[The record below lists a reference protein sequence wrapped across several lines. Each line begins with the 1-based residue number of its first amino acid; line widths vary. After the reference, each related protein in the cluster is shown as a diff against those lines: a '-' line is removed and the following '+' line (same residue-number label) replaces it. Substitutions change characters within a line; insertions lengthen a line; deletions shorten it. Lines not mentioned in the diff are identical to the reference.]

1 MNRFTKSTT
10 QWLLIILFFSN
21 VLSTIAQPQI
31 IEAKIEDRRSNQLEV
46 TFSESVRL
54 NNANGFR
61 LVGGVARIKALIN
74 GSGSNRLTFSLTDHV
89 LPDDQF
95 SLLHWPELSDAF
107 ASSGKLPAFN
117 DVPVDNQASSYR
129 GNGNLFFVA
138 NNGSDASSG
147 RNPSSPLRSIDKA
160 LSLARPG
167 DYILLKRGDS
177 WPQFAV
183 RNTNGQSGKPIT
195 IAAYGSGNKPRIRVN
210 RGNGISIIDS
220 DFITLDNLHVRMES
234 SRKRGVYF
242 TGNTSNPV
250 ISNSLVECTSSM
262 GFYGIDFGDKDG
274 SRVTNPTVLNNVV
287 RKFRWNIRSSG
298 FPYDGTH
305 NVYGGLIENNIS
317 AGNFNA
323 PDARDGISAQRG
335 NFHGLIIRKNEVFG
349 WVDDAMDF
357 YASDNVIVEYNTI
370 HDPLNFSSKASGSGS
385 GNALKVGGTTSSADR
400 VGGKSSTNIVVRYN
414 QVYNVNNNL
423 NSGAH
428 LNAIV
433 TNGGKSGEIYGNLI
447 FNVGGAGI
455 KVDGSPKDW
464 KIYNNTVYDAKKGF
478 DAYSTGGNPS
488 NVRLENNILHGRRG
502 SITANTFGRG
512 NVRGEKNLFLSG
524 QAKGDYAGSNDISS
538 TADKVFASTRD
549 LTLKDNAPAVDNG
562 ISINAYKKD
571 RRGFAINDRTD
582 IGAHELSDGVT
593 LQNPEP
599 EPEPEPEPD
608 PISSG
613 DGSSIQIIA
622 AGRANDEQMTLRI
635 GQDNVKAWNNIG
647 GDARRG
653 QFRTFSYQH
662 DQPVSIN
669 DIQLAL
675 TQVGSN
681 DSDLRIDKII
691 LDGVTYQT
699 EAPST
704 YSTGTWTRKTGIK
717 PGYYQSEWL
726 HSRGYFHFMHNSSD
740 PVPASSPA
748 PEPEPD
754 PISSS
759 DGSTIQVIAAGS
771 ANDEQMTLRIGQDNV
786 KTWNNVGG
794 DARRGQF
801 RTFSYQHDQSVNI
814 DDIQLALTQ
823 VGSNDSDL
831 RIDKI
836 ILDGATYQTE
846 APSTYSTGTWTRET
860 GIKPGYYQSEWL
872 HSRGYF
878 HFMQGGVHSARMKRF
893 ETLSKKPDME
903 PERVSS
909 DRLSEF
915 EIIRNFKLFPNPITD
930 HFTIQVPVHLKIS
943 QIRIIDLQGRSIFT
957 KKYQNAEGNVRIDTY
972 KYDFPAGKYNLLVN
986 LSDGSVKQLHLLVK

>member
-250 ISNSLVECTSSM
+250 ISNSLVECISSM

-357 YASDNVIVEYNTI
+357 YASDNIIVEYNTI

-414 QVYNVNNNL
+414 QVYNVKNNL
-423 NSGAH
+423 NSRAN

-433 TNGGKSGEIYGNLI
+433 TNGGASGEIYGNLI
-447 FNVGGAGI
+447 FNIGGAGI

-464 KIYNNTVYDAKKGF
+464 KIFNNTVYDTDKGF
-478 DAYSTGGNPS
+478 NAYTTGGNPS

-549 LTLKDNAPAVDNG
+549 LTLRDNAPAVDNG

-571 RRGFAINDRTD
+571 RRGFAINNRTD
-582 IGAHELSDGVT
+582 IGAHELSDDVPM
-593 LQNPEP
+593 QNPEP
-599 EPEPEPEPD
+599 QPEANIQSSKTQKSITFRVAGASSTKVESDTFLGWGDALPQLLSSETEVINYAIPGTSTRSFIDRGFWDKLISETKPGD
-608 PISSG
+608 FVVIIFGHNDQKKDQRYTSPGSFPTYQGTYKTTLMQMAKDVFKKHATPILCSPVERAKWKN
-613 DGSSIQIIA
+613 DGSLAYTHDNYVGA
-622 AGRANDEQMTLRI
+622 AAKAAKEVGALFFDMNFFSRI
-635 GQDNVKAWNNIG
+635 WMI
-647 GDARRG
+647 DAG
-653 QFRTFSYQH
+653 EENMKMHFPMY
-662 DQPVSIN
+662 PK
-669 DIQLAL
+669 DITHTGPEGAL
-675 TQVGSN
+675 KNAQSF
-681 DSDLRIDKII
+681 I
-691 LDGVTYQT
+691 L
-699 EAPST
+699 ELE
-704 YSTGTWTRKTGIK
+704 RKK
-717 PGYYQSEWL
+717 PGL
-726 HSRGYFHFMHNSSD
+726 
-740 PVPASSPA
+740 
-748 PEPEPD
+748 
-754 PISSS
+754 
-759 DGSTIQVIAAGS
+759 
-771 ANDEQMTLRIGQDNV
+771 
-786 KTWNNVGG
+786 
-794 DARRGQF
+794 
-801 RTFSYQHDQSVNI
+801 
-814 DDIQLALTQ
+814 
-823 VGSNDSDL
+823 
-831 RIDKI
+831 
-836 ILDGATYQTE
+836 
-846 APSTYSTGTWTRET
+846 
-860 GIKPGYYQSEWL
+860 
-872 HSRGYF
+872 
-878 HFMQGGVHSARMKRF
+878 
-893 ETLSKKPDME
+893 
-903 PERVSS
+903 
-909 DRLSEF
+909 
-915 EIIRNFKLFPNPITD
+915 
-930 HFTIQVPVHLKIS
+930 
-943 QIRIIDLQGRSIFT
+943 
-957 KKYQNAEGNVRIDTY
+957 KKYVLLEG
-972 KYDFPAGKYNLLVN
+972 G
-986 LSDGSVKQLHLLVK
+986 